1 MSKKIVI
8 LKIMRIAFIGQK
20 GIPAKF
26 GGVERHV
33 EELAVR
39 MAQQGHD
46 VFVYSRKNYVKENI
60 KRYKGVNL
68 IFIPSIGTKN
78 LDAISH
84 TFFSIIHSLFYKYD
98 IIHFQSIGPTSLS
111 WIVKIFKRKTRLVA
125 TFHCQDY
132 YHKKWSWF
140 AKKFL
145 MFGEWVTCTVPDATI
160 VVSKLLRDYVNK
172 KYNRRTI
179 FIPNGSAVKINNGT
193 DKIEQWG
200 LNPQEYILSVG
211 RLIKHKNTHQLIEAF
226 INLKDSKSIDQKYKL
241 VIVGD
246 GFHTDDYVNI
256 LKKLANKR
264 KDVIFTG
271 NQTGENIEQL
281 FTQAK
286 LFVQPSS
293 DEGLSLV
300 ILEALGYRLPILVS
314 DIPENIEATQGL
326 GVTFEVN
333 NVLDLQNKLKL
344 ILDKDAI
351 FREDY
356 QKKASGLV
364 EGLFNWD
371 RIAFNTLK
379 SYR

>member
-1 MSKKIVI
+1 
-8 LKIMRIAFIGQK
+8 
-20 GIPAKF
+20 
-26 GGVERHV
+26 
-33 EELAVR
+33 
-39 MAQQGHD
+39 
-46 VFVYSRKNYVKENI
+46 
-60 KRYKGVNL
+60 
-68 IFIPSIGTKN
+68 
-78 LDAISH
+78 
-84 TFFSIIHSLFYKYD
+84 
-98 IIHFQSIGPTSLS
+98 
-111 WIVKIFKRKTRLVA
+111 
-125 TFHCQDY
+125 
-132 YHKKWSWF
+132 
-140 AKKFL
+140 
-145 MFGEWVTCTVPDATI
+145 MFGEWVTCTVPDTTI

-172 KYNRRTI
+172 KYNRRAI
-179 FIPNGSAVKINNGT
+179 FIPNGSAVKINNRT
-193 DKIEQWG
+193 DKIKQWE

-211 RLIKHKNTHQLIEAF
+211 RLIKHKNTHQLIKAF
-226 INLKDSKSIDQKYKL
+226 INLKDSQAIDQKYKL

-344 ILDKDAI
+344 ILDKDTI

-356 QKKASGLV
+356 QEKVSGLIR
-364 EGLFNWD
+364 GLFNWD
-371 RIAFNTLK
+371 KIAFNTLK

>member
-1 MSKKIVI
+1 
-8 LKIMRIAFIGQK
+8 MRIAFIGQK

-39 MAQQGHD
+39 MAQRGHD

-60 KRYKGVNL
+60 TKYKHVNL

-84 TFFSIIHSLFYKYD
+84 TFFSIIHSLFFKYD

-111 WIVKIFKRKTRLVA
+111 WIIKIFKRKTKLIA

-132 YHKKWSWF
+132 YHKKWGWF
-140 AKKFL
+140 ARKFL
-145 MFGEWVTCTVPDATI
+145 MFGEWITCTVPDITI
-160 VVSKLLRDYVNK
+160 VVSKLLKNYVYK
-172 KYNRRTI
+172 KYNRQAI
-179 FIPNGSAVKINNGT
+179 FIPNGSTIKINNGT
-193 DKIEQWG
+193 DKIKKWE
-200 LNPQEYILSVG
+200 LNPQEYILSVS
-211 RLIKHKNTHQLIEAF
+211 RLIKHKNIHQLIEAF
-226 INLKDSKSIDQKYKL
+226 IKLKNSSLIDQKYKL

-246 GFHTDDYVNI
+246 GFHTDNYVSV
-256 LKKLANKR
+256 LKKMAFKR
-264 KDVIFTG
+264 DDIVFTG
-271 NQTGENIEQL
+271 NQTGKSVEQL

-300 ILEALGYRLPILVS
+300 ILEALGYNLPILVS
-314 DIPENIEATQGL
+314 NIPENIEATQGL

-333 NVLDLQNKLKL
+333 SILDLQEKMQLVLNEDSLFGQQYKNRSNKLVKG
-344 ILDKDAI
+344 I
-351 FREDY
+351 
-356 QKKASGLV
+356 
-364 EGLFNWD
+364 FNWD
-371 RIAFNTLK
+371 KIVIKTLK
-379 SYR
+379 NYK